1 MSSDHCSVATLSTTD
16 LIAAY
21 RAGADELRAAI
32 AGMTSEQ
39 LQARPIAGK
48 WSTLEVVGHL
58 SDAEQFY
65 ADRIKRTIAL
75 DKPLI
80 MGVDPDR
87 YTAAF
92 DYNTRDVEI
101 ELQLL
106 ELTRQQ
112 LAPILQSLPETV
124 WQRTAVHSER
134 GLLTLR
140 QLVESTTQHI
150 RGHLVHILEKRKAL
164 GLKG

>member
-21 RAGADELRAAI
+21 RAGSQELRAAI
-32 AGMTSEQ
+32 ADMTSEQ
-39 LQARPIAGK
+39 LRARPIAGK
-48 WSTLEVVGHL
+48 WSTLEVVCHL
-58 SDAEQFY
+58 SDAEQY
-65 ADRIKRTIAL
+65 WADRIKRTIAL
-75 DKPLI
+75 ENPLVI
-80 MGVDPDR
+80 GVDPDK
-87 YTAAF
+87 YIVTF
-92 DYNTRDVEI
+92 DYNTRDAEI

-112 LAPILQSLPETV
+112 LTTILRNLSETA

-140 QLVESTTQHI
+140 QQVESTTQHI
-150 RGHLVHILEKRKAL
+150 RGHVVHILEKRKAL

>member
-1 MSSDHCSVATLSTTD
+1 MSAAGNTVATLSTTD
-16 LIAAY
+16 LIAVY
-21 RAGADELRAAI
+21 RTGVDELRAAI
-32 AGMTSEQ
+32 AGMTLEQ
-39 LQARPIAGK
+39 LQSRPIAGK

-80 MGVDPDR
+80 IGVDPDR

-92 DYNTRDVEI
+92 DYNTRDVNL

-112 LAPILQSLPETV
+112 LTPILLSLPDDA
-124 WQRTAVHSER
+124 WQRAAVHSER

-150 RGHLVHILEKRKAL
+150 RGHLVHIVEKRQAL
-164 GLKG
+164 GLR